1 MIFGAAILTAVFR
14 RKWLR
19 SVGLI
24 LGILG
29 ALACLPASFF
39 SCMGAIQSPW
49 SLGLGYVMF
58 SWLIHWIILLVASR
72 WALVG
77 GVLLIVD
84 GSLLA
89 AVLGG
94 KLANLSWLTRP
105 FLDAL
110 VSGLW
115 SFTFL
120 LLLLAGVLFILSWRE
135 GQKLE
140 EA

>member
-1 MIFGAAILTAVFR
+1 MQEQIQIAKRSR
-14 RKWLR
+14 RAKLR
-19 SVGLI
+19 LLGLI

-94 KLANLSWLTRP
+94 ELANLSWLTRP

-120 LLLLAGVLFILSWRE
+120 LLLLAGVLFILAWRE
-135 GQKLE
+135 RQKRE

>member
-1 MIFGAAILTAVFR
+1 MQEQTQIAKQNR
-14 RKWLR
+14 RTGLR
-19 SVGLI
+19 LSGLV

-89 AVLGG
+89 GVLGG
-94 KLANLSWLTRP
+94 ELANLSWLTRP

-120 LLLLAGVLFILSWRE
+120 LLLLAGVLFILAWRE
-135 GQKLE
+135 GQKRE
-140 EA
+140 EV